1 MTEMQDPSKEIEV
14 LLRQVRPSGQGMIG
28 VNLPLAR
35 AIPLALPEVPDRRC
49 LWARPAQDEWWLGLG
64 ASWSMEVTGEGHLI
78 KSGTS
83 AEQLFRQPGLP
94 DQARLAVWS
103 EGRFT
108 RLHLPTVQIISSQG
122 TTRLIVIPHPSAPDS
137 WPSILKRALA
147 GLETLAE
154 YPPGPPAMMRRE
166 QEPGATAW
174 MQAAER
180 AIGDI
185 RAGRLEKL
193 VLARR
198 VRYLADRDISAA
210 GLIRSLGYRHPQ
222 ATLFA
227 VDGEDHVWLGA
238 SPEILLDRRNDR
250 FFCEAVAGTVRRDP
264 NPAVDRELGDWLLRD
279 PKSRREH
286 ELVVEGLRE
295 ALQPF
300 CDSLTHAGRPRLM
313 RLRGLQHLHTPIQGV
328 LKTGAHSLGVAQA
341 LHPSAAVCGYP
352 KEAAADWLARY
363 EPLERSGYSGLTGWV
378 DINGDATLNPVL
390 RCARIQGNS
399 AVLYAGAGLVADSN
413 SLAEWEETELKLGSM
428 IEALRDT

>member
-1 MTEMQDPSKEIEV
+1 MNLFQEIET
-14 LLRQVRPSGQGMIG
+14 LLRRQESAALS
-28 VNLPLAR
+28 LPLAR
-35 AIPLALPEVPDRRC
+35 HLPLCLPEVPDRRC
-49 LWARPAQDEWWLGLG
+49 LWARPAQDDWWLGLG
-64 ASWSMEVTGEGHLI
+64 ASWSMEIGGEGHLAA
-78 KSGTS
+78 SS
-83 AEQLFRQPGLP
+83 EEAERLFHRLGLP

-108 RLHLPTVQIISSQG
+108 RLHLPAVQFIGSQG
-122 TTRLIVIPHPSAPDS
+122 ATRLVLIPDPADPEG
-137 WPSILKRALA
+137 WRPLLERALA
-147 GLETLAE
+147 SLESAPE
-154 YPPGPPAMMRRE
+154 SIPGPPALMRRE
-166 QEPGATAW
+166 QEPDASAW
-174 MQAAER
+174 MEAAEQ
-180 AIGDI
+180 AIGEI
-185 RAGRLEKL
+185 RAGRMEKL

-198 VRYLADRDISAA
+198 VRYLADRDLSAS

-238 SPEILLDRRNDR
+238 SPEVLLDRRGDR

-264 NPAVDRELGDWLLRD
+264 NPAVDRGLGDWLLRD

-286 ELVVEGLRE
+286 ELVVAGLRE

-300 CDSLTHAGRPRLM
+300 CDQAPIAERPRLL
-313 RLRGLQHLHTPIQGV
+313 RLRGLQHLHTPIQGL
-328 LKTGAHSLGVAQA
+328 LKAGVHSLEAAQA

-352 KEAAADWLARY
+352 KEAAARWLARH
-363 EPLERSGYSGLTGWV
+363 EPLERGGYSGLTGW
-378 DINGDATLNPVL
+378 IGAKGDATLNVVL

-428 IEALRDT
+428 IEALQDA